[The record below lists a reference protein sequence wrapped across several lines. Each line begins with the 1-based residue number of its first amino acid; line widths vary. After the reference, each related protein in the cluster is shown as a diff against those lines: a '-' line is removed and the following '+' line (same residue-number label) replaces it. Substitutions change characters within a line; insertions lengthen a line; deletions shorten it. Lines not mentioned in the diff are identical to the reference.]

1 MKQANS
7 LSLRT
12 VTSKNREF
20 LKTVLPAR
28 GPTSPTCSH
37 NTEDSDVKKT
47 VIPVDSV
54 LSKGSS
60 IRDSTGSVRLLTY
73 RYYRHLC
80 SLYIHISPGPNGD
93 KHLLCLRYIIL
104 PLTFANMILVLATS
118 RGVVT
123 AAAKP
128 PVHIKTRHTQARH
141 CSPRYMAFYNFYS
154 RIPRNSAKNTS
165 VSLHPLDW
173 FQNRKHTCT
182 IFTHTLCRVA
192 VGSHCTSER
201 WRDNVL
207 YAQVQKQAPQRILLS
222 WEAARKPLCAP
233 GNLRSDPAPSERHCC
248 SPWVSGVRAFH
259 GPIFSNLTPKRCCGF
274 CSEAKLAKGNTC
286 CCGDFW
292 YTWLGF

>member
-1 MKQANS
+1 MLPGVKQANS

-47 VIPVDSV
+47 AIPVDSA

-141 CSPRYMAFYNFYS
+141 CSP
-154 RIPRNSAKNTS
+154 
-165 VSLHPLDW
+165 
-173 FQNRKHTCT
+173 C
-182 IFTHTLCRVA
+182 
-192 VGSHCTSER
+192 
-201 WRDNVL
+201 
-207 YAQVQKQAPQRILLS
+207 
-222 WEAARKPLCAP
+222 
-233 GNLRSDPAPSERHCC
+233 
-248 SPWVSGVRAFH
+248 
-259 GPIFSNLTPKRCCGF
+259 
-274 CSEAKLAKGNTC
+274 
-286 CCGDFW
+286 
-292 YTWLGF
+292 